1 MQGRRVQAAAAPVSF
16 SEQFKNEKPSLL
28 ASSQVSLIPSEAA
41 SQSTKPALAGAKSNP
56 FQKKAAAG
64 TSAA

>member
-28 ASSQVSLIPSEAA
+28 ASSQVSSVPSEAA
-41 SQSTKPALAGAKSNP
+41 KPSLAEAKSNP
-56 FQKKAAAG
+56 FAKK
-64 TSAA
+64 